1 MALGYSTALDWRL
14 PRFRARAYCP
24 PVSAKAEPAS
34 DEELMLAYGEGN
46 AAAFDALYRRHKGP
60 LYRYLLRQCRD
71 VGVAEELFQDVWTN
85 VIRARSAY
93 RVSARFATYLYHIA
107 HNRLIDHYRR
117 GSPAALVSFDD
128 DGEGEALDLPAPRRA
143 EPQVAFEAR
152 AEAAR
157 LLELLAALPEA
168 QREAFV
174 LQHEAGM
181 SIEEI
186 AEATG
191 VTHETAKSRLRYAMK
206 KLREGMSEWL

>member
-1 MALGYSTALDWRL
+1 M
-14 PRFRARAYCP
+14 PRD
-24 PVSAKAEPAS
+24 EPAS
-34 DEELMLAYGEGN
+34 DEELMLAYRDGN
-46 AAAFDALYRRHKGP
+46 AGAFDALYRRHKGP
-60 LYRYLLRQCRD
+60 LYRYLVRQCRD
-71 VGVAEELFQDVWTN
+71 SAAAEELFQDVWTN
-85 VIRARSAY
+85 LIRARERY
-93 RVSARFATYLYHIA
+93 TVTARFTTYLYGVA

-117 GSPAALVSFDD
+117 RMPAALVSFDD
-128 DGEGEALDLPAPRRA
+128 EDEGLELPGPRQA
-143 EPQVAFEAR
+143 EPHVSYQAK

-157 LLELLAALPEA
+157 LLALVEALPDA

-191 VTHETAKSRLRYAMK
+191 VARETAKSRLRYAMA